1 MIPGG
6 FASVML
12 FTKLIDFLHFV
23 RHVLDTLE
31 KTNQPGRFLWFFLL
45 QASQGGIFCFLVEM
59 MSIEVFFLND
69 HPT

>member
-1 MIPGG
+1 MTLKLFSKNYKKKKKKNPLIPGG

-31 KTNQPGRFLWFFLL
+31 ETNQLGRFLRFFFTT
-45 QASQGGIFCFLVEM
+45 GK
-59 MSIEVFFLND
+59 
-69 HPT
+69 